1 MFRRAPIAAAGLLA
15 GLLASCASP
24 SEETFEDRSAWRLEN
39 DQISAVVLQAGGHL
53 ASLTRTADEQ
63 PINPLW
69 KPHWPSFEP
78 RDFDRSGLPAS
89 PRNRWLAS
97 TLGHVVFFDNWGLPT
112 QSETDAGLQFNGE
125 AGLLPWELLSWG
137 PHSLRFRVEA
147 PKAGVALRRTLRLV
161 DSQPVL
167 YFEETAENLLPFDR
181 PFGWVQS
188 VQIGG
193 PFLDPASAVFDA
205 SATVG
210 EIPSA
215 DSYIETSWR
224 RTNGETPSFRSF
236 PDAESVSRRAWFRLD
251 PTREIAYVSAL
262 DRNSG
267 LLLIYVFF
275 RRDFPWLIIED
286 ENRNLLEPPWNEEG
300 RVRSMQF
307 GNTII
312 PGRAL
317 AYSTRPVALG
327 IPTYGVLSALGE
339 QTTRYMAMLVGVE
352 DGFDG
357 VSDLRLDGEEIVV
370 TPWSGGEDLR
380 IPYQPLYFDMAEL
393 RGPL

>member
-1 MFRRAPIAAAGLLA
+1 MSRRAPIAAAGLLA

-24 SEETFEDRSAWRLEN
+24 SEETFEGRAAWRLEN
-39 DQISAVVLQAGGHL
+39 DQISAVMLQAGGHL
-53 ASLTRTADEQ
+53 ASLTRTGDEQ

-89 PRNRWLAS
+89 PQNRWLAA
-97 TLGHVVFFDNWGLPT
+97 TLGHAVSFDNWGLPT

-125 AGLLPWELLSWG
+125 AGLLQWELLAWG
-137 PHSLRFRVEA
+137 PHSLRCRVEA
-147 PKAGVALRRTLRLV
+147 PNAGVALRRTLRLV

-181 PFGWVQS
+181 AFGWVQN

-193 PFLDPASAVFDA
+193 PFLDSRTAVFDA

-215 DSYIETSWR
+215 DSYTGTSWR
-224 RTNGETPSFRSF
+224 RTNGETVSFRSF
-236 PDAESVSRRAWFRLD
+236 PDAESVSQRAWFRLD
-251 PTREIAYVSAL
+251 PAREISYVSAL

-286 ENRNLLEPPWNEEG
+286 ENRNLPEPPWNEEG
-300 RVRSMQF
+300 KVRSMQF

-317 AYSTRPVALG
+317 AYSTRPSALG
-327 IPTYGVLSALGE
+327 IPTHGVLSALGE
-339 QTTRYMAMLVGVE
+339 QTTRYMAVLVSVE

-370 TPWSGGEDLR
+370 TPWSGEAALH

-393 RGPL
+393 RGAL